1 MQKKFCY
8 FFKFYFML
16 NLQISMD
23 ILVLY
28 KVIPILFGMIIIFI
42 ALLEFSHQFK
52 KTNISIL
59 ENLNRV
65 SRFKGLLDT
74 NFNNYK
80 QIIMNGV
87 KNSK

>member
-1 MQKKFCY
+1 
-8 FFKFYFML
+8 ML

-23 ILVLY
+23 KLVLY
-28 KVIPILFGMIIIFI
+28 KVIPILFGMTIIFI